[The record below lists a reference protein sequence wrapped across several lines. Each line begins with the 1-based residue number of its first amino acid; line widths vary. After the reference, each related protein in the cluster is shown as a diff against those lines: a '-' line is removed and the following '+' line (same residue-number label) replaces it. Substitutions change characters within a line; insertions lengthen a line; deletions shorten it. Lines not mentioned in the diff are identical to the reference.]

1 MYIWLWLAV
10 GAYFINATTTI
21 LDKFL
26 LSSDRLP
33 RPAAY
38 AFLTALFSLA
48 IIVFFPS
55 GVFGISFIGGVLS
68 LLSGISFAY
77 ALVFLYKSV
86 QRNSVSRVAPLVG
99 TATAAAALLPFLAL
113 TITTNVATALFGLSA
128 FALMVLGA
136 FLAAVDLPIRGHL
149 LQPHSLGAWADI
161 VLAGFLFALS
171 NFLLKLNY
179 VFDDAGFAEGV
190 VWSRFGLFFGGL
202 SLLLIPVW
210 KDDVRAFLRSF
221 QRGDSSTSAFKRLE
235 GTLALFIVNKVLAG
249 VGALLLALAIY
260 SGPAGLV
267 QALVG
272 TQFVF
277 VAILA
282 ALLDRW
288 YPDVF
293 HEQLTL
299 HDWAQ
304 KIGAIL
310 LLSAGLLLARAL
322 GAFDTLPF
330 A

>member
-1 MYIWLWLAV
+1 MAVWLGFAV

-55 GVFGISFIGGVLS
+55 GIAGISLIGAFFSLASGV
-68 LLSGISFAY
+68 SFAY

-86 QRNSVSRVAPLVG
+86 QCNSVSRVAPLVG
-99 TATAAAALLPFLAL
+99 TATAATALLPFLAL
-113 TITTNVATALFGLSA
+113 TVSVDVATALLGLSA
-128 FALMVLGA
+128 FALMVVGA
-136 FLAAVDLPIRGHL
+136 FLAAVDLPLKDRL
-149 LQPHSLGAWADI
+149 LEVHCVSTWKDI
-161 VLAGFLFALS
+161 ILAGFLFAFS

-179 VFDDAGFAEGV
+179 VFDGAGFAEGV
-190 VWSRFGLFFGGL
+190 VWSRFGLFLGGL

-210 KDDVRAFLRSF
+210 KDDVMAFFRSLR
-221 QRGDSSTSAFKRLE
+221 RGPAAPPLKRLE
-235 GTLALFIVNKVLAG
+235 STFVLFLVNKVLAG

-260 SGPAGLV
+260 TGPAGLV

-277 VAILA
+277 VAVLA
-282 ALLDRW
+282 AILDNW
-288 YPDVF
+288 YPEVF
-293 HEQLTL
+293 HERLTV

-310 LLSAGLLLARAL
+310 LISGGLLIARAL
-322 GAFDTLPF
+322 GAFEALPF